1 MTKPDLDRELAR
13 MLSAT
18 RAATE
23 PDPEARARVRASLAM
38 GLVSGGHSQVGRF
51 AGLRAAKPWLLSAL
65 AIAGLISVAL
75 LAQSGKPLPLPLP
88 APTRA
93 SEAPTPATAEPTPA
107 LSPGS
112 TADSEASVGPRATG
126 LAPAPVVS
134 ARGFASAEEPSDE
147 LGLVSSMQLALR
159 SGNAARALALANEH
173 ARRFPSGTL
182 SQEREGARAI
192 ARCQLAE
199 PAARASM
206 QSAFEARYP
215 GSPYAARVKAACTR

>member
-1 MTKPDLDRELAR
+1 MTKPDLDQELAR
-13 MLSAT
+13 MLSAA

-23 PDPEARARVRASLAM
+23 PDPEARARVRAGLAM
-38 GLVSGGHSQVGRF
+38 GLASGGPSKVGRF
-51 AGLRAAKPWLLSAL
+51 AGLRAKPWLLSAL

-75 LAQSGKPLPLPLP
+75 VAQSGKPLP

-93 SEAPTPATAEPTPA
+93 SGAPTPATAEPTPA
-107 LSPGS
+107 LSPGPS
-112 TADSEASVGPRATG
+112 ADSEASVGPRATG
-126 LAPAPVVS
+126 LAPPPVS

-147 LGLVSSMQLALR
+147 LALVSSMQLALR
-159 SGNAARALALANEH
+159 SGNPARALAVANEH